1 MNEETKK
8 MTGTVIPSKSAPL
21 PANIFEEDAAK
32 GLGKIGQEDL
42 ALPFLKIL
50 GQLSPEVNKRDG
62 KYVEGA
68 EPGMIFNSVTG
79 DLYDGVKGIDVIP
92 CFYKLEYIE
101 WKDRGEGPG
110 APVAIYDSSSDIMS
124 KTKADASYKDRLPNG
139 NYIEKTASHF
149 VIITGD
155 SPSTALISMK
165 STQLKISRKWNSMM
179 SGIKLKGKNGLYTPA
194 SFSHIYKLKTTQMSN
209 DKGTWFG
216 WEVSKVGPITEASIY
231 QQAKSFSESISKGA
245 VKAKHGEQKPA
256 ESSSII

>member
-1 MNEETKK
+1 MNQVTEK
-8 MTGTVIPSKSAPL
+8 KSAPL
-21 PANIFEEDAAK
+21 PANMFEDDAAK
-32 GLGKIGQEDL
+32 GLGAIGQEDL

-68 EPGMIFNSVTG
+68 EPGMIFNSVSG
-79 DLYDGVKGIDVIP
+79 ELYDGVKGIDVIP

-101 WKDRGEGPG
+101 WKDRGEGLG

-124 KTKADASYKDRLPNG
+124 KTTPDANYKDRLPNG

-149 VIITGD
+149 VIVAGD

-179 SGIKLKGKNGLYTPA
+179 SGIKMKGANGMFTPA
-194 SFSHIYKLKTTQMSN
+194 SFSHIYKRNTNQMSN

-216 WEVSKVGPITEASIY
+216 WEVSKVGPVTDKGLY
-231 QQAKSFSESISKGA
+231 DQAKGFSDSISKGS
-245 VKAKHGEQKPA
+245 VKAKHGEDKPKDQA
-256 ESSSII
+256 SII

>member
-1 MNEETKK
+1 MNQVAEK
-8 MTGTVIPSKSAPL
+8 KSAGL
-21 PANIFEEDAAK
+21 PSNIFEEDAAK

-68 EPGMIFNSVTG
+68 EPGMIYNSVSG

-216 WEVSKVGPITEASIY
+216 WEVSKVGPITDASIY

>member
-1 MNEETKK
+1 MNQVAEK
-8 MTGTVIPSKSAPL
+8 KSAGL
-21 PANIFEEDAAK
+21 PSNIFEEDAAK

-216 WEVSKVGPITEASIY
+216 WEVSKIGPITDASIY
-231 QQAKSFSESISKGA
+231 QQAKSFSENISKGA
-245 VKAKHGEQKPA
+245 VKAKHGEEKPK
-256 ESSSII
+256 ESSII

>member
-1 MNEETKK
+1 MNQVTEK
-8 MTGTVIPSKSAPL
+8 KSAPL
-21 PANIFEEDAAK
+21 PANMFEDDAAK
-32 GLGKIGQEDL
+32 GLGAIGQEDL

-68 EPGMIFNSVTG
+68 EPGMIFNSVSG
-79 DLYDGVKGIDVIP
+79 ELYDGVKGIDVIP

-101 WKDRGEGPG
+101 WKDRGEGLG
-110 APVAIYDSSSDIMS
+110 APIAIYDSSSDIMS
-124 KTKADASYKDRLPNG
+124 KTKPDANYKDRLPNG

-149 VIITGD
+149 VIVSGD

-179 SGIKLKGKNGLYTPA
+179 SGIKMKGANGMFTPA

-216 WEVSKVGPITEASIY
+216 WEVSKVGPITDQSLY
-231 QQAKSFSESISKGA
+231 GQAKAFSENISKGN
-245 VKAKHGEQKPA
+245 VKAKHGEDKA
-256 ESSSII
+256 KDKSII

>member
-1 MNEETKK
+1 MNQVAEK
-8 MTGTVIPSKSAPL
+8 KSAGL
-21 PANIFEEDAAK
+21 PSNIFEEDAAK

-68 EPGMIFNSVTG
+68 EPGMIFNSVSG

-124 KTKADASYKDRLPNG
+124 KTKADANYKDRLPNG

-149 VIITGD
+149 VIINGD

-216 WEVSKVGPITEASIY
+216 WEVSKVGPITDASIY
-231 QQAKSFSESISKGA
+231 QQAKTFSDSISKGA

>member
-1 MNEETKK
+1 MNQVTEK
-8 MTGTVIPSKSAPL
+8 KSAPL
-21 PANIFEEDAAK
+21 PANMFEDDAAK
-32 GLGKIGQEDL
+32 GLGAIGQEDL

-68 EPGMIFNSVTG
+68 EPGMIFNSVSG
-79 DLYDGVKGIDVIP
+79 ELYDGVKGIDVIP

-101 WKDRGEGPG
+101 WKDRGEGLG

-124 KTKADASYKDRLPNG
+124 KTKPDANYKDRLPNG

-149 VIITGD
+149 VIVSGD

-179 SGIKLKGKNGLYTPA
+179 SGIKMKGANGMFTPA

-216 WEVSKVGPITEASIY
+216 WEVSKVGPVTDKGLY
-231 QQAKSFSESISKGA
+231 DQAKGFSDSISKGS
-245 VKAKHGEQKPA
+245 VKAKHGEDKPKDQA
-256 ESSSII
+256 SII

>member
-1 MNEETKK
+1 MNEVTQK
-8 MTGTVIPSKSAPL
+8 TAAGL
-21 PANIFEEDAAK
+21 PAASMFEDDASQ
-32 GLGKIGQEDL
+32 GLGNISQQDL

-62 KYVEGA
+62 KHVEGA

-92 CFYKLEYIE
+92 AFYKLEYVE

-110 APVAIYDSSSDIMS
+110 APVMVHDSSSDIMS
-124 KTKADASYKDRLPNG
+124 QTKPDANYKDRLPSG

-149 VIITGD
+149 VIIQGD
-155 SPSTALISMK
+155 SPQTALISMK

-179 SGIKLKGKNGLYTPA
+179 MGIKLQGKNGLFTPPTY
-194 SFSHIYKLKTTQMSN
+194 SHIYNLKTVQMSN

-216 WEVSKVGPITEASIY
+216 WEVSKVGPVEDQGVYGI
-231 QQAKSFSESISKGA
+231 AKSFADQVSKGD
-245 VKAKHGEQKPA
+245 VEVKHGSD
-256 ESSSII
+256 ESKTDSPY

>member
-1 MNEETKK
+1 MNQVAEK
-8 MTGTVIPSKSAPL
+8 KSAGL
-21 PANIFEEDAAK
+21 PTNMFEDDAAK
-32 GLGKIGQEDL
+32 GLGAIGQEDL

-68 EPGMIFNSVTG
+68 EPGMIFNSVSG
-79 DLYDGVKGIDVIP
+79 ELYDGVKGIDVIP
-92 CFYKLEYIE
+92 AFYKLEYIE
-101 WKDRGEGPG
+101 WKDRGDGPG

-124 KTKADASYKDRLPNG
+124 KTKPDANYKDRLPNG

-149 VIITGD
+149 VIVSGD

-179 SGIKLKGKNGLYTPA
+179 SGIKMKGANGMFTPA

-216 WEVSKVGPITEASIY
+216 WEVSKVGPVTDKGLY
-231 QQAKSFSESISKGA
+231 DQAKSFSNSISKGA
-245 VKAKHGEQKPA
+245 VKAKHGEDKPKDQA
-256 ESSSII
+256 SII

>member
-1 MNEETKK
+1 MNQVTEK
-8 MTGTVIPSKSAPL
+8 KSAGL
-21 PANIFEEDAAK
+21 PSNMFEDDAAK
-32 GLGKIGQEDL
+32 GLGAIGQEDL

-68 EPGMIFNSVTG
+68 EPGMIYNSVSG
-79 DLYDGVKGIDVIP
+79 ELYDGVKGIDVIP

-101 WKDRGEGPG
+101 WKDRGEGLG

-124 KTKADASYKDRLPNG
+124 KTKPDANYKDRLPNG

-149 VIITGD
+149 VIVSGD

-179 SGIKLKGKNGLYTPA
+179 SGIKMKGANGMFTPA

-216 WEVSKVGPITEASIY
+216 WEVSKVGPVTDKGLY
-231 QQAKSFSESISKGA
+231 DQAKSFSDSISKGA
-245 VKAKHGEQKPA
+245 VKAKHGEEKPKDQA
-256 ESSSII
+256 SII

>member
-1 MNEETKK
+1 MNQVAEKK
-8 MTGTVIPSKSAPL
+8 TAGLPS
-21 PANIFEEDAAK
+21 NMFEEDAAK

-68 EPGMIFNSVTG
+68 EPGMIFNSVSG
-79 DLYDGVKGIDVIP
+79 ELYDGVKGIDVIP
-92 CFYKLEYIE
+92 AFYKLEYIE
-101 WKDRGEGPG
+101 WKDRGDGPG

-124 KTKADASYKDRLPNG
+124 KTKPDANYKDRLPSG

-179 SGIKLKGKNGLYTPA
+179 SGIKLKGKNGLFTPA
-194 SFSHIYKLKTTQMSN
+194 SFSHIYRLKTTQMSN

-216 WEVSKVGPITEASIY
+216 WDVSKVGPITDQSLY
-231 QQAKSFSESISKGA
+231 QQAKSFSESISKGS
-245 VKAKHGEQKPA
+245 VKAKHGEDKPKDQ
-256 ESSSII
+256 SII

>member
-1 MNEETKK
+1 MNQVAEK
-8 MTGTVIPSKSAPL
+8 KSAGL
-21 PANIFEEDAAK
+21 PANMFEDDAAK
-32 GLGKIGQEDL
+32 GLGTIGQEDL

-68 EPGMIFNSVTG
+68 EPGMIYNSVSG

-101 WKDRGEGPG
+101 WKDRGEGLG

-124 KTKADASYKDRLPNG
+124 KTKPDANYKDRLPNG

-149 VIITGD
+149 VIVSGD

-179 SGIKLKGKNGLYTPA
+179 SGIKLKGQNGLFTPA

-216 WEVSKVGPITEASIY
+216 WEVSKVGPVTDQSLY
-231 QQAKSFSESISKGA
+231 GQAKSFSENISKGN
-245 VKAKHGEQKPA
+245 VKAKHGEDKPK
-256 ESSSII
+256 ESII

>member
-1 MNEETKK
+1 MNQVAEKK
-8 MTGTVIPSKSAPL
+8 TAGLPS
-21 PANIFEEDAAK
+21 NMFEEDAAK

-68 EPGMIFNSVTG
+68 EPGMIFNSVSG
-79 DLYDGVKGIDVIP
+79 ELYDGVKGINVIP
-92 CFYKLEYIE
+92 AFYKLEYIE

-110 APVAIYDSSSDIMS
+110 APVAIYDSSSDVMS
-124 KTKADASYKDRLPNG
+124 KTKPDANYKDRLPNG

-149 VIITGD
+149 VIINGD

-179 SGIKLKGKNGLYTPA
+179 SGIKLKGKNGLFTPA
-194 SFSHIYKLKTTQMSN
+194 SFSHIYRLKTTQMSN

-216 WEVSKVGPITEASIY
+216 WEVSKVGPITDQQLY
-231 QQAKSFSESISKGA
+231 QQAKAFSESISKGA
-245 VKAKHGEQKPA
+245 VKAKHGEDKPKDQ
-256 ESSSII
+256 SII

>member
-1 MNEETKK
+1 MNQVTEK
-8 MTGTVIPSKSAPL
+8 KSAPL
-21 PANIFEEDAAK
+21 PANMFEDDAAK
-32 GLGKIGQEDL
+32 GLGAIGQEDL

-68 EPGMIFNSVTG
+68 EPGMIYNSVSG
-79 DLYDGVKGIDVIP
+79 ELFDGVKGIDVIP

-101 WKDRGEGPG
+101 WKDRGEGLG

-124 KTKADASYKDRLPNG
+124 KTTPDANYKDRLPNG

-149 VIITGD
+149 VIVAGD

-179 SGIKLKGKNGLYTPA
+179 SGIKMKGANGMFTPA

-216 WEVSKVGPITEASIY
+216 WEVSKVGPVTDKGLY
-231 QQAKSFSESISKGA
+231 DQAKSFSDSISKGA
-245 VKAKHGEQKPA
+245 VKAKHGEDKPKDQA
-256 ESSSII
+256 SII

>member
-1 MNEETKK
+1 MNEVTEK
-8 MTGTVIPSKSAPL
+8 KSAPL
-21 PANIFEEDAAK
+21 PANMFEEDAAK
-32 GLGKIGQEDL
+32 GLGAIGQDDL

-68 EPGMIFNSVTG
+68 EPGMIFNSVSG
-79 DLYDGVKGIDVIP
+79 ELYDGVKGLDVIP
-92 CFYKLEYIE
+92 AFYKLEYIE
-101 WKDRGEGPG
+101 WKDRGDGPG

-124 KTKADASYKDRLPNG
+124 KTKADANYKDRLPNG

-149 VIITGD
+149 VLIMGD

-179 SGIKLKGKNGLYTPA
+179 SGIKLNGKNGMFTPA

-216 WEVSKVGPITEASIY
+216 WDVSKVGPVTEKGLY
-231 QQAKSFSESISKGA
+231 DQAKGFSDSISKGS
-245 VKAKHGEQKPA
+245 VKAKHGEEKPKDQP
-256 ESSSII
+256 SII

>member
-1 MNEETKK
+1 MNQVAQKNAA
-8 MTGTVIPSKSAPL
+8 GLPS
-21 PANIFEEDAAK
+21 NIFEEDAAK

-68 EPGMIFNSVTG
+68 EPGMIFNSVSG

-216 WEVSKVGPITEASIY
+216 WEVSKVGPITDASIY
-231 QQAKSFSESISKGA
+231 QQAKTFSDSISKGA

>member
-1 MNEETKK
+1 MNEVTEK
-8 MTGTVIPSKSAPL
+8 KSAPL
-21 PANIFEEDAAK
+21 PANMFEEDAAK
-32 GLGKIGQEDL
+32 GLGAIGQDDL

-68 EPGMIFNSVTG
+68 EPGMIFNSVSG
-79 DLYDGVKGIDVIP
+79 ELYDGVKGLDVIP
-92 CFYKLEYIE
+92 AFYKLEYIE

-179 SGIKLKGKNGLYTPA
+179 SGIKLKGKNGLFTPA
-194 SFSHIYKLKTTQMSN
+194 SFSHIYRLKTTQMSN

-216 WEVSKVGPITEASIY
+216 WDVSKAGPITDTSLY
-231 QQAKSFSESISKGA
+231 QQAKTFSDNISKGS
-245 VKAKHGEQKPA
+245 VKAKHGEEKKG
-256 ESSSII
+256 SKSHF

>member
-1 MNEETKK
+1 MNQVTEK
-8 MTGTVIPSKSAPL
+8 KSAGL
-21 PANIFEEDAAK
+21 PANMFEDDAAK
-32 GLGKIGQEDL
+32 GLGAIGQEDL

-68 EPGMIFNSVTG
+68 EPGMIYNSVSG

-101 WKDRGEGPG
+101 WKDRGEGLG

-124 KTKADASYKDRLPNG
+124 KTTPDANYKDRLPNG

-149 VIITGD
+149 VIVAGD

-179 SGIKLKGKNGLYTPA
+179 SGIKMKGANGMFTPA

-216 WEVSKVGPITEASIY
+216 WEVSKVGPVTDKGLY
-231 QQAKSFSESISKGA
+231 DQAKGFSDSISKGA
-245 VKAKHGEQKPA
+245 VKAKHGEEKPKDQA
-256 ESSSII
+256 SII

>member
-1 MNEETKK
+1 MNQVTEK
-8 MTGTVIPSKSAPL
+8 KSAPL
-21 PANIFEEDAAK
+21 PANMFEDDAAK
-32 GLGKIGQEDL
+32 GLGAIGQEDL

-68 EPGMIFNSVTG
+68 EPGMIYNSVSG
-79 DLYDGVKGIDVIP
+79 ELYDGVKGINVIP

-101 WKDRGEGPG
+101 WKDRGEGLG

-124 KTKADASYKDRLPNG
+124 KTKPDANYKDRLPNG

-149 VIITGD
+149 VIVSGD

-179 SGIKLKGKNGLYTPA
+179 SGIKMKGANGMFTPA

-216 WEVSKVGPITEASIY
+216 WEVSKVGPVTEKGLY
-231 QQAKSFSESISKGA
+231 DQAKGFSDSISKGS
-245 VKAKHGEQKPA
+245 VKAKHGEDKPKDQA
-256 ESSSII
+256 SII

>member
-1 MNEETKK
+1 MNQVAEK
-8 MTGTVIPSKSAPL
+8 KSAGL
-21 PANIFEEDAAK
+21 PANMFEDDAAK
-32 GLGKIGQEDL
+32 GLGTIGQEDL

-68 EPGMIFNSVTG
+68 EPGMIFNSVSG
-79 DLYDGVKGIDVIP
+79 ELYDGVKGIDVIP

-124 KTKADASYKDRLPNG
+124 KTKPDANYKDRLPNG

-149 VIITGD
+149 VIVSGD

-179 SGIKLKGKNGLYTPA
+179 SGIKMKGANGMFTPA

-216 WEVSKVGPITEASIY
+216 WEVSKVGPVTDKGLY
-231 QQAKSFSESISKGA
+231 DQARSFSESISKGS
-245 VKAKHGEQKPA
+245 VKAKHGEDKPKDQA
-256 ESSSII
+256 SII